1 MKSRKGLLE
10 RSRLYLILDKQAAG
24 ENPLSGIIRK
34 FRKCGV
40 DIVQLRDKTSSKE
53 MILRDARILRKLLA
67 DTGILFIVNDHLDIA
82 RIVDSDGVHLGQED
96 TSIEVA
102 RRILGRDKIIGI
114 SCHSLIQAL
123 DAQKRG
129 ADYIGIGPIFRT
141 PTKPEYKPIGL
152 GLIKKLKNKI
162 KIPCFAIGD
171 INKGNINKVLSSGVN
186 RVAVCRAIL
195 KAQNTSLA
203 AKYFSKILTTP

>member
-1 MKSRKGLLE
+1 MKSRKRLL
-10 RSRLYLILDKQAAG
+10 RKSRLYLILDKQAAG
-24 ENPLSGIIRK
+24 KNPLSGIIRN
-34 FRKCGV
+34 FRKCGI
-40 DIVQLRDKTSSKE
+40 DIVQFRDKTSGKE
-53 MILRDARILRKLLA
+53 MILREARLLRKLLT

-102 RRILGRDKIIGI
+102 RRILGKDKIIGF
-114 SCHSLIQAL
+114 SCHTLSQAL

-129 ADYIGIGPIFRT
+129 ADYIGIGPIFST
-141 PTKPEYKPIGL
+141 PTKPEYKPTGL
-152 GLIKKLKNKI
+152 GFIGKLKNKI

-171 INKGNINKVLSSGVN
+171 INKGNINKVLSSGAN

-195 KAQNTSLA
+195 KAKNTSLA
-203 AKYFSKILTTP
+203 ARYFSKILSLI